1 MSSGFNFIQLTAAQS
16 TEWTRQAKAAYGR
29 SPTARSAADTFNP
42 FREPRW
48 YEVRNPHARVW
59 RRASSPG
66 VRI

>member
-1 MSSGFNFIQLTAAQS
+1 MSSGFNFIQLTAPQN

-29 SPTARSAADTFNP
+29 SPTSRSAADTFKP
-42 FREPRW
+42 SREPRW
-48 YEVRNPHARVW
+48 YDRRNVQGKVW